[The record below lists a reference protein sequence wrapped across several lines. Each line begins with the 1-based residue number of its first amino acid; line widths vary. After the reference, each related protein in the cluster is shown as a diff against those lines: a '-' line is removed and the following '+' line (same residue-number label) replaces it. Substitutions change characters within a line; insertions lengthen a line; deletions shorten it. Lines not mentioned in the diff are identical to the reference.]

1 MSKTIVVLEGDET
14 GQELLLEA
22 LRVLDPSVT
31 GLDIEFTHFDLTL
44 ENRRATGNDV
54 VLEAAAAMRKTGL
67 GLKAATI
74 TPPDSDDVGS
84 PNRILREEIGAEVIL
99 RTGRRIPG
107 VRPIAGVYSPISVVR
122 MAIYE
127 STLETVYDD
136 IRTSDLGGSA
146 ATTEF
151 TDEVIRR
158 VKSKL
163 PSGPPWGSQ
172 RAVACSQLFGGSALE
187 AYSNDH

>member
-1 MSKTIVVLEGDET
+1 MVL
-14 GQELLLEA
+14 QM
-22 LRVLDPSVT
+22 
-31 GLDIEFTHFDLTL
+31 F
-44 ENRRATGNDV
+44 
-54 VLEAAAAMRKTGL
+54 
-67 GLKAATI
+67 
-74 TPPDSDDVGS
+74 GS
-84 PNRILREEIGAEVIL
+84 
-99 RTGRRIPG
+99 
-107 VRPIAGVYSPISVVR
+107 IAGSESLVISLDEDAKVKCVMAEAPHGTAPGLLGR
-122 MAIYE
+122 NVANPMSMILAGASLLTHMDDKQTDLVSRAIYE

-151 TDEVIRR
+151 ADEVIRR